1 MISIAKHLLPLLFGL
16 LFAGPAL
23 AMMGAGQQRAIRPA
37 VQPAISM
44 EQFDMWIFQ
53 GLPGRGT
60 GAREALESRVDLEIL
75 RISQAIRLDDSQ
87 TDHLKLAGH
96 GDIKR
101 FFDRVERA
109 RRHFLAMQSRL
120 ERNNLNEAYQLAA
133 PLQQELALGLFGPTS
148 LLQKTIASTLDEQQ
162 WAAWQQEQERANRL
176 RAERAVKLFIA
187 QTQRQIPM
195 TTEQR
200 TRLAE
205 LLLDQVKS
213 ISTNDQYTQYLLQYR
228 LSEVP
233 REELQN
239 LFDPTQM
246 KAIDRSIQQGRAMVN
261 MLKHRGLLNE

>member
-1 MISIAKHLLPLLFGL
+1 
-16 LFAGPAL
+16 
-23 AMMGAGQQRAIRPA
+23 
-37 VQPAISM
+37 
-44 EQFDMWIFQ
+44 MWIFQ

-60 GAREALESRVDLEIL
+60 GAREALESRVDMEIL
-75 RISQAIRLDDSQ
+75 RISQAITLDDSQ

-109 RRHFLAMQSRL
+109 RRQFLAIQSRL
-120 ERNNLNEAYQLAA
+120 ERNNINEAYQLAA
-133 PLQQELALGLFGPTS
+133 PLQQELTVGLFGPTS

-162 WAAWQQEQERANRL
+162 WEAWQQEQERANRL

-205 LLLDQVKS
+205 LLVGQAKS
-213 ISTNDQYTQYLLQYR
+213 IRTNDQYTQYLLQYH

-233 REELQN
+233 RGELES
-239 LFDPTQM
+239 LFDPNQM

-261 MLKHRGLLNE
+261 MLKQRGLLNDQP